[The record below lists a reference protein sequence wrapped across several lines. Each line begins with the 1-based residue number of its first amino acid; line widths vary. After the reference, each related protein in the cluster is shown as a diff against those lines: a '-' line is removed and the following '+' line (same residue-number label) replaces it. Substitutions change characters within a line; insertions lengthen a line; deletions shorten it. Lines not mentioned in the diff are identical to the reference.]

1 MASIARDGLDFDKI
15 YPIGSI
21 YISANSINPHNLFGG
36 VWEQIKGR
44 FLIGTGEVE
53 NNSTNYWGSI
63 TGFNM
68 PPGETGGED
77 RHILTVAESPRHN
90 HRDLY

>member
-44 FLIGTGEVE
+44 FLLVLAKQKIIQPIIGEV
-53 NNSTNYWGSI
+53 
-63 TGFNM
+63 
-68 PPGETGGED
+68 
-77 RHILTVAESPRHN
+77 
-90 HRDLY
+90 